1 MLDLDGVKVCRWN
14 PQMKII
20 NLAQLN
26 ASVSNAISL
35 KDRLRFYHYL
45 TGGAKTS
52 KQRRRAD
59 YRKIW
64 EITRSKTTF
73 YYDLD
78 LDKLCKIGR

>member
-1 MLDLDGVKVCRWN
+1 
-14 PQMKII
+14 MKIV

-45 TGGAKTS
+45 SGGSKTS
-52 KQRRRAD
+52 RQRRRAD
-59 YRKIW
+59 YRLIW

-78 LDKLCKIGR
+78 LEKLWKDGR